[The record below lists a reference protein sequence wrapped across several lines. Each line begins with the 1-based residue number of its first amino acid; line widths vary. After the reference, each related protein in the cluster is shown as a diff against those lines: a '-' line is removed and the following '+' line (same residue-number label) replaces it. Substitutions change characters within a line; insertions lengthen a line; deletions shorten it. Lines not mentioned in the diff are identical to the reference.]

1 MLRGLIVS
9 LCTGIIGAVGWA
21 IFIDANVNMLDKF
34 EWVHIIPCLLATLAA
49 VGIALT
55 PINRVTEQ
63 IAIRVWLFLCFTVLL
78 SSIGGSIW
86 SLAIE
91 YVPPIPVYPG
101 LSILLQTVLQ
111 LTAGFLFFVGH
122 RSADDGWIVR

>member
-9 LCTGIIGAVGWA
+9 LFTGIIGAVGWS

-34 EWVHIIPCLLATLAA
+34 EWIHIIPCCLATLAA
-49 VGIALT
+49 IGIAVT
-55 PINRVTEQ
+55 PINRVAEQ
-63 IAIRVWLFLCFTVLL
+63 VAIRVWLFVCFTVLL

-86 SLAIE
+86 ILAIE

-111 LTAGFLFFVGH
+111 LTAGFLFFVGR
-122 RSADDGWIVR
+122 RSSDDGWVIQ